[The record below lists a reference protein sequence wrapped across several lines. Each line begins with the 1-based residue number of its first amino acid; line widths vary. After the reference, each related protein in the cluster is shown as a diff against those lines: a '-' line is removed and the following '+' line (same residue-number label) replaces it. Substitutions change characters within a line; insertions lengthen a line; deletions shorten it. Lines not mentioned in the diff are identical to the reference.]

1 MQRVAGLQASVSAT
15 TRPRRPGER
24 DGVEYHF
31 LTREEFER
39 RVSAGEFLEHAEYAG
54 NLYGTLSAEVE
65 RIFGAGASAILEIE
79 LVGARAVAE
88 RAPDS
93 RSIFIAPPS
102 TAELERRLRDRGTND
117 DADIV
122 RRLRT
127 ADAELAAR
135 DEFDR
140 VVVNTQVATACS
152 ELADAVIA
160 LCGAEDG

>member
-1 MQRVAGLQASVSAT
+1 M
-15 TRPRRPGER
+15 
-24 DGVEYHF
+24 EYHF
-31 LTREEFER
+31 LARDEFER
-39 RVSAGEFLEHAEYAG
+39 RVADGEFLEHAEYAG
-54 NLYGTLSAEVE
+54 NLYGTLTAEVE
-65 RIFGAGASAILEIE
+65 RIFADGASAVLEIE
-79 LVGARAVAE
+79 LVGARAVAR

-122 RRLRT
+122 RRLKT
-127 ADAELAAR
+127 ADGELAAR

-152 ELADAVIA
+152 ELVDAVIV
-160 LCGAEDG
+160 LCGAGDG